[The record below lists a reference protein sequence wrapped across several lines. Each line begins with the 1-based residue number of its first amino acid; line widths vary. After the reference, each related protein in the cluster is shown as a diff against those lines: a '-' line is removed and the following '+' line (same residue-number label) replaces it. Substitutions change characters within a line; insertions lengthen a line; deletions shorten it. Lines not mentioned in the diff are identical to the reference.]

1 MKIRVDLW
9 LHRARLYKSRTQATA
24 ACREGKIM
32 LDDKFVQAHHTVEE
46 GDTIKVRVKGLYR
59 TYLIKEAADI
69 NLSKKEA
76 PRMYD
81 EITDAATVEKF
92 RQVEEADKIWRAGSK
107 SKQGSSRRPTKK
119 ERRDIDKLKDR

>member
-1 MKIRVDLW
+1 MKIRIDIW
-9 LHRARLYKSRTQATA
+9 LHCARLFKSRTQATA

-32 LDDKFVQAHHTVEE
+32 LGDKFVQAHHAVEE

-69 NLSKKEA
+69 NISKKEA
-76 PRMYD
+76 PRMYE

-92 RQVEEADKIWRAGSK
+92 RQVEEADKIWRADIK
-107 SKQGSSRRPTKK
+107 SKKGGSRRPTKK
-119 ERRDIDKLKDR
+119 DRRDIEKLKDR